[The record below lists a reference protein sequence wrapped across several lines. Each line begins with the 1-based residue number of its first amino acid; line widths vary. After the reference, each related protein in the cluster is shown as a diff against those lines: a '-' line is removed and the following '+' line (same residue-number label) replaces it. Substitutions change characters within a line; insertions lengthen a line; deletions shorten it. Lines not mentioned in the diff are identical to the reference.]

1 MDCGE
6 RARIQL
12 ATVAGTLGICMHS
25 SMSRSS
31 WDSFEGGA
39 PARRV
44 DSLDACLL
52 LSRCKSTE

>member
-31 WDSFEGGA
+31 WDSIAMGVVL
-39 PARRV
+39 RRV
-44 DSLDACLL
+44 A
-52 LSRCKSTE
+52 